1 MGLRQARPTI
11 RVPKGEGG
19 GTSETTHPYAIVLRD
34 MDHPISKGMP
44 PEWMHVKD
52 QLMFNL
58 RGPAEGVH
66 VLATS
71 LCPKTQVHEP
81 TLWTVEFGK
90 GRIVQ
95 TPMGHDVF
103 SMRCVGFITTML
115 RGVEWAATGKVTLPI
130 PENFP
135 GRAQPSQ
142 IAEQKK

>member
-1 MGLRQARPTI
+1 
-11 RVPKGEGG
+11 
-19 GTSETTHPYAIVLRD
+19 
-34 MDHPISKGMP
+34 
-44 PEWMHVKD
+44 
-52 QLMFNL
+52 MFNL

-71 LCPKTQVHEP
+71 LCPKTEVYEP

-103 SMRCVGFITTML
+103 AMRCVGFITTMQ
-115 RGVEWAATGKVTLPI
+115 RGVEWAATGKVIMPI
-130 PENFP
+130 PKNFP
-135 GRAQPSQ
+135 GRAKPSQ